1 MCSNLPK
8 QKHLQDGFL
17 FLFTFILLLVI
28 QTVLLKQVELQKLT
42 HNVFLSIL

>member
-8 QKHLQDGFL
+8 QKHLQDGIL

-28 QTVLLKQVELQKLT
+28 QTVLLKQVELQNLT